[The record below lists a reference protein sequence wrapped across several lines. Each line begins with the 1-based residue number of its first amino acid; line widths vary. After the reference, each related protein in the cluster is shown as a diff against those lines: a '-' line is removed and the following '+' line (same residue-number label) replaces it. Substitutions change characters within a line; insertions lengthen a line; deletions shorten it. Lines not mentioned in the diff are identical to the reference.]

1 MVHIGM
7 FPSLGGNISPLDY
20 GKIMFPNPEDRV
32 GYKYP
37 QDGLLQASVVVQAH
51 EICNPTN
58 IDANGEKCLLVV
70 KNGLA
75 TGTTIG
81 RASGMELFTRVY
93 TERGHKKTSIDLAV
107 LPYGRRTGSFSAPGD
122 SGSIVLTRDGSI
134 LGMITGGA
142 GNTYGTDVTYLTPYW
157 YIEEEIQKAF
167 PGCRL
172 YEVVE

>member
-1 MVHIGM
+1 M
-7 FPSLGGNISPLDY
+7 FL
-20 GKIMFPNPEDRV
+20 NPGDRV

-37 QDGLLQASVVVQAH
+37 QDGLLQASGVVQSH
-51 EICNPTN
+51 LIYNPTN

-81 RASGMELFTRVY
+81 CASGMESFTRVY
-93 TERGHKKTSIDLAV
+93 TGRDHKKTSIELAV
-107 LPYGRRTGSFSAPGD
+107 LPYGRRTGPFSAPGD
-122 SGSIVLTRDGSI
+122 SGSIVLTLDGGS
-134 LGMITGGA
+134 LRMITGGA

-157 YIEEEIQKAF
+157 YIEEEIKKVL
-167 PGCRL
+167 PDCDL